1 MERHNKIIFESLLS
15 VLILIELLLLVL
27 VSIGFIAGIKPNSV
41 YNFGIYDVIISILIL
56 IDFLTIRIIS
66 RSSQNGWEFIRENWV
81 YIIAIIPLF
90 FFSFNVFQLFNFKI
104 IIALIGIIRIYALLK
119 VLQKTSIEIR
129 RYPDKTKLDYAT
141 VILLLV
147 IIFGS
152 LLFFMA
158 ERGVNPEVPTYESA
172 IWYSFVSMAT
182 VGYGDIVPITLAGRI
197 IGTILILTGLA
208 YVSLVTATLA
218 LIFIEQF
225 RKESDKTKEKL
236 QKRVQKR
243 TLAYEKRIDEFLE
256 KIDANNKELLEKI
269 DANDEKL
276 SEKVDKI
283 EKKLNEMENSN
294 KK

>member
-27 VSIGFIAGIKPNSV
+27 VSIGFIAGVKPNSV

-56 IDFLTIRIIS
+56 IYFLYLRTMS
-66 RSSQNGWEFIRENWV
+66 RNSQNRWEFIRNNWV
-81 YIIAIIPLF
+81 YIIASIPLF
-90 FFSFNVFQLFNFKI
+90 FFSFNIFQLFNFKI

-129 RYPDKTKLDYAT
+129 KYPDKTKLDYAT
-141 VILLLV
+141 FILLLV

-152 LLFFMA
+152 LLFFMV
-158 ERGVNPEVPTYESA
+158 ERGVNPEVPNYESA

-182 VGYGDIVPITLAGRI
+182 VGYGDIVPITFAGRI
-197 IGTILILTGLA
+197 IGIVLILTGMA

-225 RKESDKTKEKL
+225 REESDKTKEKL
-236 QKRVQKR
+236 QKGLQKR
-243 TLAYEKRIDEFLE
+243 TLTYEKRIDELLE
-256 KIDANNKELLEKI
+256 KIDANNKELSEKI
-269 DANDEKL
+269 
-276 SEKVDKI
+276 DKI
-283 EKKLNEMENSN
+283 EKKIDEMES
-294 KK
+294 